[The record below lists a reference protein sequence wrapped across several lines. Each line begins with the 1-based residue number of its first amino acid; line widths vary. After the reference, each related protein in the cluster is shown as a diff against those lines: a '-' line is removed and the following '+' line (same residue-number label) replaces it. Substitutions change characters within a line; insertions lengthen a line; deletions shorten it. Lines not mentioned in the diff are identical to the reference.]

1 MGVFNNQNKE
11 MAEKKAL
18 LVKISE
24 LCTYMKELGINQD
37 TINYFLSPKLK
48 ALVNNGKIG
57 EHYLDSLQIS
67 LTYAKKNGLIDTK
80 FIKEIA
86 NDLDN
91 MLNHENSESPQV
103 SSPDAYTD
111 IPRKFRELL
120 HVYTYTSSSDQN
132 SNPETPPSR
141 NPKTSP
147 SRDDDS

>member
-18 LVKISE
+18 LNKISE

-48 ALVNNGKIG
+48 ALVNKGKIG
-57 EHYLDSLQIS
+57 VHYLDSLRIS
-67 LTYAKKNGLIDTK
+67 LTYAKNNGLIDTE

-86 NDLDN
+86 NDLNN
-91 MLNHENSESPQV
+91 MLNHENSPQV
-103 SSPDAYTD
+103 SLPDAYTD
-111 IPRKFRELL
+111 IPRKFRKLL
-120 HVYTYTSSSDQN
+120 HDDYTSSSDK
-132 SNPETPPSR
+132 NPNPKTPPSR